1 VPEAEAPVKW
11 KLSNS
16 YTHSGTNNGKA
27 MENSWKYE
35 IYYIFIYIYKQLGK
49 LFLRGN
55 PSGHKG
61 HKAEMVWMDLIDE
74 TLNNPLPAPA
84 PWLDRLLNQGTASY
98 CSGGHWE
105 SAASSSHHL
114 RK

>member
-35 IYYIFIYIYKQLGK
+35 IYYIFIYIYINNWENFSCEAIHQDIKVIR
-49 LFLRGN
+49 LRWYG
-55 PSGHKG
+55 
-61 HKAEMVWMDLIDE
+61 W
-74 TLNNPLPAPA
+74 TLLM
-84 PWLDRLLNQGTASY
+84 R
-98 CSGGHWE
+98 H
-105 SAASSSHHL
+105 
-114 RK
+114 